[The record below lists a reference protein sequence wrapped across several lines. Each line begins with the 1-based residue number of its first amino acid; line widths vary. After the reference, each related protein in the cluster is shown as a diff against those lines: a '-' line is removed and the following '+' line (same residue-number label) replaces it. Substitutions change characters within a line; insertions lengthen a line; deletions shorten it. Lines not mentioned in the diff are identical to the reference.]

1 MPKIAFVNGSYRNIH
16 KASIEIEDRGF
27 QFADGVYEVIALT
40 NDVLIDL
47 DFHLDRLNR
56 SLTEINI
63 KWPMSRESVMAI
75 CAEVIRRN
83 RLTQGSLYIQITRGV
98 TARDFSYP
106 NGIKP
111 SLVIYGRRSRNNQ
124 TSSKAHGIKVIS
136 TKDIRWGR
144 CDIKSISLLASV
156 LAKTQANDKI
166 AQEAWLL
173 NEDGF
178 VTEGASSNAWIVPR
192 PNVIQTHPVNSSI
205 LSGITR
211 LRTIKLAQEQ
221 SIKVIERPFSI
232 NEAKKAKEAFLTSST
247 LFVQPIVD
255 IDGSQI
261 GDGKVGSTTKTLI
274 NSYLDFMD

>member
-40 NDVLIDL
+40 NEVLIDL

-106 NGIKP
+106 NGMKP
-111 SLVIYGRRSRNNQ
+111 SLVIYGRRSRSNQ
-124 TSSKAHGIKVIS
+124 TSSKVRGIKVIS
-136 TKDIRWGR
+136 TRDIRWGR
-144 CDIKSISLLASV
+144 CDIKSISLF
-156 LAKTQANDKI
+156 
-166 AQEAWLL
+166 LL
-173 NEDGF
+173 YKM
-178 VTEGASSNAWIVPR
+178 SNAIDD
-192 PNVIQTHPVNSSI
+192 
-205 LSGITR
+205 
-211 LRTIKLAQEQ
+211 
-221 SIKVIERPFSI
+221 
-232 NEAKKAKEAFLTSST
+232 
-247 LFVQPIVD
+247 LFV
-255 IDGSQI
+255 
-261 GDGKVGSTTKTLI
+261 
-274 NSYLDFMD
+274 

>member
-40 NDVLIDL
+40 NEVLIDL

-106 NGIKP
+106 NGMKP
-111 SLVIYGRRSRNNQ
+111 SLVIYGRRSRSNQ
-124 TSSKAHGIKVIS
+124 PSSKVQGIKVIS
-136 TKDIRWGR
+136 TRDIRWGR

-156 LAKTQANDKI
+156 LAKTQANHKI

-192 PNVIQTHPVNSSI
+192 PNVIQTHPENSSI

-211 LRTIKLAQEQ
+211 LRTIKLAQEK

-261 GDGKVGSTTKTLI
+261 GDGEIGSTTKTLI
-274 NSYLDFMD
+274 KSYSDFMD

>member
-124 TSSKAHGIKVIS
+124 ASSKAQGIKVIS
-136 TKDIRWGR
+136 TRDIRWGR

-156 LAKTQANDKI
+156 LAKTQANNKI

-221 SIKVIERPFSI
+221 SIKVIERPFTI
-232 NEAKKAKEAFLTSST
+232 NEAKNAKEAFLTSST

-261 GDGKVGSTTKTLI
+261 GDGEIGSTTKTLI
-274 NSYLDFMD
+274 KSYSDFID

>member
-1 MPKIAFVNGSYRNIH
+1 MPKIAFVNGSYKNIH

-40 NDVLIDL
+40 NGVLIDL

-56 SLTEINI
+56 SLSEINI

-83 RLTQGSLYIQITRGV
+83 RLTHGSLYIQITRGV

-106 NGIKP
+106 NGMKP

-124 TSSKAHGIKVIS
+124 TPSEVQGIKVIS
-136 TKDIRWGR
+136 TRDIRWGR

-156 LAKTQANDKI
+156 LAKTQANHKI

-261 GDGKVGSTTKTLI
+261 GDGEIGSTTKTLI
-274 NSYLDFMD
+274 KSYSDFMD

>member
-40 NDVLIDL
+40 NEVLIDL

-106 NGIKP
+106 NGMKP
-111 SLVIYGRRSRNNQ
+111 SLVIYGRRSRSNQ
-124 TSSKAHGIKVIS
+124 TSSKVQGIKVIS
-136 TKDIRWGR
+136 TRDIRWGR

-156 LAKTQANDKI
+156 LAKTQANHKI

-192 PNVIQTHPVNSSI
+192 PNVIQTHPENSSI

-211 LRTIKLAQEQ
+211 LRTIKLAQEK

-261 GDGKVGSTTKTLI
+261 GDGKIGSTTKTLI
-274 NSYLDFMD
+274 KSYSDFMD

>member
-27 QFADGVYEVIALT
+27 QFADGVYEVIALN

-63 KWPMSRESVMAI
+63 KWPMSRKSIMAI
-75 CAEVIRRN
+75 CAEIIRRN

-106 NGIKP
+106 NGMKP
-111 SLVIYGRRSRNNQ
+111 SLVIYGRRSRTNQ
-124 TSSKAHGIKVIS
+124 TSSKVQGIKVIS
-136 TKDIRWGR
+136 TRDIRWGR

-156 LAKTQANDKI
+156 LAKTHANHKI

-192 PNVIQTHPVNSSI
+192 LNVIQTHPENSSI

-211 LRTIKLAQEQ
+211 LRTIKLAQEK

-261 GDGKVGSTTKTLI
+261 GDGEIGSTTKTLI
-274 NSYLDFMD
+274 KSYADFMD

>member
-63 KWPMSRESVMAI
+63 KWPMSRESIMTI

-106 NGIKP
+106 NGMKP

-124 TSSKAHGIKVIS
+124 TPSEVQGIKVIS
-136 TKDIRWGR
+136 TRDIRWGR

-156 LAKTQANDKI
+156 LAKTQANHKT

-192 PNVIQTHPVNSSI
+192 PNVIQTHPENSSI

-211 LRTIKLAQEQ
+211 LRTIKLAEEQ

-261 GDGKVGSTTKTLI
+261 GDGEIGSTTETLI
-274 NSYLDFMD
+274 KSYLDFMD

>member
-1 MPKIAFVNGSYRNIH
+1 
-16 KASIEIEDRGF
+16 
-27 QFADGVYEVIALT
+27 
-40 NDVLIDL
+40 
-47 DFHLDRLNR
+47 
-56 SLTEINI
+56 
-63 KWPMSRESVMAI
+63 MSRESVMAI

-106 NGIKP
+106 HGMKP
-111 SLVIYGRRSRNNQ
+111 SLVIYGRRSKNNQ
-124 TSSKAHGIKVIS
+124 TSSKVQGIKVIS
-136 TKDIRWGR
+136 TRDIRWGR

-156 LAKTQANDKI
+156 LAKTQANNKI

-211 LRTIKLAQEQ
+211 LRTIKLAVEQ
-221 SIKVIERPFSI
+221 SIKVIEKPFSI

-261 GDGKVGSTTKTLI
+261 GDGEIGSTTQTLI
-274 NSYLDFMD
+274 KSYSEFMD

>member
-1 MPKIAFVNGSYRNIH
+1 MPKIAFVNGSYKNIH

-40 NDVLIDL
+40 NNVLIDL

-106 NGIKP
+106 NGMKP
-111 SLVIYGRRSRNNQ
+111 SLVIYGRRSRSNQ
-124 TSSKAHGIKVIS
+124 TSSKVQGIKVIS
-136 TKDIRWGR
+136 TRDIRWGR
-144 CDIKSISLLASV
+144 SDIKSISLLASV
-156 LAKTQANDKI
+156 LAKTQANHKI

-232 NEAKKAKEAFLTSST
+232 NEAKKAEEAFLTSST

-261 GDGKVGSTTKTLI
+261 GDGEIGSTTKTLI
-274 NSYLDFMD
+274 KSYSDFMD

>member
-40 NDVLIDL
+40 NEVLIDL

-83 RLTQGSLYIQITRGV
+83 RLTHGSLYIQITRGV

-106 NGIKP
+106 NGMKP
-111 SLVIYGRRSRNNQ
+111 SLVIYGRRSRSNQ
-124 TSSKAHGIKVIS
+124 TSSKVQGIKVIS
-136 TKDIRWGR
+136 TRDIRWGR

-156 LAKTQANDKI
+156 LAKTQANHKI

-192 PNVIQTHPVNSSI
+192 PNVIQTHPENSSI

-211 LRTIKLAQEQ
+211 LRTIKLAQEK

-261 GDGKVGSTTKTLI
+261 GDGEIGSTTKTLI
-274 NSYLDFMD
+274 KSYSDFMD

>member
-40 NDVLIDL
+40 NNVLIDL

-106 NGIKP
+106 NGMKP
-111 SLVIYGRRSRNNQ
+111 SLVIYGRRSRSNQ
-124 TSSKAHGIKVIS
+124 TSSKVQGIKVIS
-136 TKDIRWGR
+136 TRDIRWGR

-156 LAKTQANDKI
+156 LAKTQANHKI

-192 PNVIQTHPVNSSI
+192 PNVIQTHPENSSI

-211 LRTIKLAQEQ
+211 LRTIKLAQEK
-221 SIKVIERPFSI
+221 SIKGIERPFSI

-261 GDGKVGSTTKTLI
+261 GDGEIGSTTKTLI
-274 NSYLDFMD
+274 KSYSDFMD

>member
-136 TKDIRWGR
+136 TRDIRWGR

>member
-63 KWPMSRESVMAI
+63 KWPMSRESVMTI

-106 NGIKP
+106 NGMKP
-111 SLVIYGRRSRNNQ
+111 SLVIYGRRSRSNQ
-124 TSSKAHGIKVIS
+124 TSSKVQGIKVIS
-136 TKDIRWGR
+136 TRDIRWGR

-156 LAKTQANDKI
+156 LAKTQANHKI

-192 PNVIQTHPVNSSI
+192 PNVIQTHPENSSI

-261 GDGKVGSTTKTLI
+261 GDGEIGSTTKTLI
-274 NSYLDFMD
+274 KSYSDFMD

>member
-40 NDVLIDL
+40 NEVLIDL

-106 NGIKP
+106 NGMKP
-111 SLVIYGRRSRNNQ
+111 SLVIYGRRSRSNQ
-124 TSSKAHGIKVIS
+124 PSSKVQGIKVIS
-136 TKDIRWGR
+136 TRDIRWGR

-156 LAKTQANDKI
+156 LAKTQANHKI

-261 GDGKVGSTTKTLI
+261 GDGEIGSTTKTLI
-274 NSYLDFMD
+274 KSYSDFMD

>member
-106 NGIKP
+106 NGMKP
-111 SLVIYGRRSRNNQ
+111 SLVIYGRRSRSNQ
-124 TSSKAHGIKVIS
+124 TSSKVQGIKVIS
-136 TKDIRWGR
+136 TRDIRWGR

-156 LAKTQANDKI
+156 LAKTQANHKI

-192 PNVIQTHPVNSSI
+192 PNVIQTPPENSSI

-211 LRTIKLAQEQ
+211 LRTIKLAQEK

-261 GDGKVGSTTKTLI
+261 GDGEIGSTTKTLI
-274 NSYLDFMD
+274 KSYSDFMD

>member
-1 MPKIAFVNGSYRNIH
+1 MPKIAFVNGSYKNIH

-40 NDVLIDL
+40 NGVLIDL

-56 SLTEINI
+56 SLSEINI

-75 CAEVIRRN
+75 CAEVIRQN

-106 NGIKP
+106 NGMKP
-111 SLVIYGRRSRNNQ
+111 SLVIYGRRSRTNQ
-124 TSSKAHGIKVIS
+124 TSSKVQGIKVIS
-136 TKDIRWGR
+136 TRDIRWGR

-156 LAKTQANDKI
+156 LAKTHANHKI

-192 PNVIQTHPVNSSI
+192 LNVIQTHPENSSI

-211 LRTIKLAQEQ
+211 LRTIKLAQEK

-261 GDGKVGSTTKTLI
+261 GDGEIGSTTKTLI
-274 NSYLDFMD
+274 KSYSDFMD